1 MSKIVALAS
10 DAVALNISLTGVHV
24 EEFSSAAEAEKR
36 CEELLEDN
44 LDVLILEES
53 FRDGFSDRM
62 QDRLK
67 KHMGAPLVVNCPA
80 FDEEDSDVD
89 AYLSSVIKPAIGFEI
104 RLD

>member
-10 DAVALNISLTGVHV
+10 DAVALNLSLTGVLV
-24 EEFSSAAEAEKR
+24 EEFSSTTEAEKR
-36 CEELLEDN
+36 CEKLLEGN

-53 FRDGFSDRM
+53 LRGDFSERM
-62 QDRLK
+62 KDRLK

>member
-10 DAVALNISLTGVHV
+10 DAVALNIALTGVLV
-24 EEFSSAAEAEKR
+24 EEFSSATEAEKR

-44 LDVLILEES
+44 LDVLILEECY
-53 FRDGFSDRM
+53 REDFSDRM
-62 QDRLK
+62 KDRLK
-67 KHMGAPLVVNCPA
+67 NHMGAPLVVNCPA
-80 FDEEDSDVD
+80 FDDEDSDVD